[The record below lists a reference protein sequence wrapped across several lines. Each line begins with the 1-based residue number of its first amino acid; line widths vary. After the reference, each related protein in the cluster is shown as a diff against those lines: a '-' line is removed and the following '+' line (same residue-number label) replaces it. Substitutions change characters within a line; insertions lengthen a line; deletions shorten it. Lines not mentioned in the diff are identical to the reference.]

1 MALEEAMIALAV
13 GVGCRRGADAQ
24 AIVALVRR
32 ALERCEE
39 SAKPK
44 SLFAMAGKETQVA
57 LYEAAA
63 ALGLPLVFLP
73 REKLIARSDEAVTR
87 SERVIALFGVPSVA
101 ETAALAGA
109 GANAKLVVPRMAAGG
124 VTCAIARAEESKR

>member
-1 MALEEAMIALAV
+1 MALEEGVNGLAV
-13 GVGCRRGADAQ
+13 GVGCRRGAEAQ
-24 AIVALVRR
+24 AIVSLVRR
-32 ALERCEE
+32 ALERCDG
-39 SAKPK
+39 AAPK

-63 ALGLPLVFLP
+63 SLGLPLVFLP
-73 REKLIARSDEAVTR
+73 REKLVARSDEAVTR

-109 GANAKLVVPRMAAGG
+109 GVGAKLVVPRMAADG
-124 VTCAIARAEESKR
+124 VTCAIARAEEIRT